1 MTTKVETNRRTT
13 AVRWLFLASAAL
25 WVGACNRSEA
35 KESSDRAPPDEVW
48 LSQDQMAKSN
58 IRVAEAAEQDLSQA
72 ITVGGRIAFSDML
85 VQHVFSPVTGRITRV
100 LAQPGQRLKKG
111 APLLSLIS
119 PDIGQA
125 FSDVVKAQADVVA
138 TEADYHRQERLAK
151 EGAAAQRDYEQA
163 EDNFHRAKAEH
174 ERAQKKAFMLRSGSL
189 DTVTQ
194 EFTLRSYIEGKVI
207 ARAANPGVEVQGQYS
222 GGAATEL
229 FTIGDIKEVWVFA
242 DVQDMDLPRIKL
254 GADVD
259 VQVIAYPG
267 QVFHG
272 KVDWISGAVDPVL
285 RTGRI
290 RCVLPNLDEKL
301 KPEMFATL
309 AIAQPAQRRLAVP
322 RDAIVRINESA
333 YVFVADGTK
342 PDGRKT
348 FKRRLVQVGQAQ
360 GNLVPL
366 LGGLRA
372 GERVVTEGS
381 VSRQQPNDEVWP
393 SPKQLEDANITLVA
407 TQEQGIP
414 DAVTVGGRL
423 TFDDLRVSHVF
434 SPVNGR
440 VTRVLA
446 QLGQRV
452 QKGAPLLAISSPDV
466 GQFFSDV
473 VKAQADVTAA
483 EHEYQRQKDL
493 YGYSSA
499 VHAGT
504 LKDLEAAEDNWR
516 KTRAE
521 LERAR
526 LKTRLLQSG
535 TIDVVSQEYIL
546 RSPIAGEVIS
556 LMAHPGLE
564 VQGQYSIGSNVIE
577 LFTIGATDNLWVI
590 GDVYEMDLPHVTKG
604 DEVSVKVGAYPDKTF
619 RGVVDWV
626 ADSLD
631 PVLRTAKVR
640 CVIDNPAHLLKPEMY
655 ESVNIAVP
663 GKHMLVIP
671 RQALMRV
678 EGETVVFV
686 FTGEHRPDGSAVFKR
701 RKVVANEEHDGDL
714 IPVLSGLKSG
724 ELLAATHSLLLL
736 GML

>member
-1 MTTKVETNRRTT
+1 M
-13 AVRWLFLASAAL
+13 
-25 WVGACNRSEA
+25 
-35 KESSDRAPPDEVW
+35 W
-48 LSQDQMAKSN
+48 LSREQMAKGN
-58 IRVAEAAEQDLSQA
+58 IRIAEAMEQDLPQI
-72 ITVGGRIAFSDML
+72 ITVGGRIAFNDML
-85 VQHVFSPVTGRITRV
+85 IQHVFSPVTGRITRV

-111 APLLSLIS
+111 APLLALIS

-138 TEADYHRQERLAK
+138 TEADFHRQERLAK
-151 EGAAAQRDYEQA
+151 EGAAAQRDYEQS
-163 EDNFHRAKAEH
+163 EDNYRRAKAEYD
-174 ERAQKKAFMLRSGSL
+174 RAQKKAFMLRTGSL

-194 EFTLRSYIEGKVI
+194 EFTLRSYMSGKVI
-207 ARAANPGVEVQGQYS
+207 ARMANPGVEVQGQYS
-222 GGAATEL
+222 GGAANEL
-229 FTIGDIKEVWVFA
+229 FTIGDIGEVWAFA
-242 DVQDMDLPRIKL
+242 DVQDLDLPNIKL
-254 GADVD
+254 GSNVD

-267 QVFHG
+267 RVFHG

-285 RTGRI
+285 RTARI
-290 RCVLPNLDEKL
+290 RCVLPNPDEKL

-309 AIAQPAQRRLAVP
+309 FIERRPQRRLAVP
-322 RDAIVRINESA
+322 RNAVVRINESS
-333 YVFVADGTK
+333 YVFVTDGTK
-342 PDGRKT
+342 PDGRMI

-360 GNLVPL
+360 GDRIPL
-366 LGGLRA
+366 LGGLQA

-393 SPKQLEDANITLVA
+393 SPKQIKDAKITVA
-407 TQEQGIP
+407 ATREQDLP

-440 VTRVLA
+440 VTRLLA
-446 QLGQRV
+446 QLGQQV
-452 QKGAPLLAISSPDV
+452 AKGAPLLAISSPDV

-483 EHEYQRQKDL
+483 EHEYRRQKDL

-535 TIDVVSQEYIL
+535 SIDAVTQEYIL
-546 RSPIAGEVIS
+546 RSPIAGEVIA

-564 VQGQYSIGSNVIE
+564 VQGQYSIGSNVME
-577 LFTIGATDNLWVI
+577 LFTIGATDKLWVI
-590 GDVYEMDLPHVTKG
+590 GDVYEMDLPHITKG
-604 DEVSVKVGAYPDKTF
+604 DQVNVKVGAYPDKSF
-619 RGVVDWV
+619 RGAVDWV
-626 ADSLD
+626 ADVLD

-640 CVIDNPAHLLKPEMY
+640 CVIDNPGHLLKPEMY
-655 ESVNIAVP
+655 ESVNINVP
-663 GKHMLVIP
+663 GKQMLVIP

-686 FTGEHRPDGSAVFKR
+686 ATGQRRPDGSVVFKR

-714 IPVLSGLKSG
+714 VPVLDGLAPG
-724 ELLAATHSLLLL
+724 EMLAVTHSLLFL